1 VKVARSDVTG
11 DQQVTTL
18 EVDRGVRKGV
28 ARAADAPDS
37 WDGQVEFKAKR
48 MDAVFVAPGGDFR
61 PYTKLMIDPTDVAFH
76 KDWMKNI
83 NRETRDTGASRSPAA
98 SRTAVI
104 PLHSSGSGPIPASRV
119 ASS

>member
-1 VKVARSDVTG
+1 MKVARSDVTG

-83 NRETRDTGASRSPAA
+83 NRETQDTGGFQITSSVTNRSDSLALFRQWA
-98 SRTAVI
+98 DT
-104 PLHSSGSGPIPASRV
+104 
-119 ASS
+119 